1 MFSNFMSTAN
11 ALLRKL
17 TNSPGIKISSYE
29 KTMSLILIKYVL
41 RHTLQICIVI
51 VKSKQGDN
59 EKLPARKKKKNSFRY
74 MELQSTKFISI
85 GQVPG

>member
-29 KTMSLILIKYVL
+29 KTMSFD
-41 RHTLQICIVI
+41 QI
-51 VKSKQGDN
+51 
-59 EKLPARKKKKNSFRY
+59 R
-74 MELQSTKFISI
+74 T
-85 GQVPG
+85 

>member
-29 KTMSLILIKYVL
+29 KTMSFYQYVL

-59 EKLPARKKKKNSFRY
+59 EKLQARKKKKNSFRY